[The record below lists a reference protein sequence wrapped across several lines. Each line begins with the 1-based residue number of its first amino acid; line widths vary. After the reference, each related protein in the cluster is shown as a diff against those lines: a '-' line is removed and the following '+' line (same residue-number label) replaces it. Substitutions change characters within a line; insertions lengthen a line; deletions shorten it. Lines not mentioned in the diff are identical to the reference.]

1 MNNGMTGFNPEL
13 VAQTI
18 RRVQSAYENTVNAF
32 FDGMQNKFVNRMSEI
47 WACNVAVDFFN
58 TVVKE
63 QVESIINGPGGD
75 SNRGG
80 ITMVFNSVV
89 DSINSAA
96 ITWANDTQSEYQ
108 SQALN
113 VITKS
118 LDVSN
123 VRENINGIR
132 GIDLEA
138 VQGITSQLSDIL
150 GDTTTALNSAIE
162 AVRDSGFVG
171 GAQENNLVNSINVI
185 KSNIESAVEYIN
197 SDCQMKVK
205 TTVEQYENTAG
216 RIAQAFAGE

>member
-13 VAQTI
+13 VSQTI

-63 QVESIINGPGGD
+63 QVDNIIGD

-89 DSINSAA
+89 ESINSAA
-96 ITWANDTQSEYQ
+96 ITWAGDTQSEYQ
-108 SQALN
+108 SQSLN

-150 GDTTTALNSAIE
+150 SDTTTALNSAIE

-171 GAQENNLVNSINVI
+171 GAQESNLVDSINVI
-185 KSNIESAVEYIN
+185 KRNIESAVEYIN
-197 SDCQMKVK
+197 SDCQLKVK

>member
-63 QVESIINGPGGD
+63 QVDNIIGD

-89 DSINSAA
+89 ESINSAA
-96 ITWANDTQSEYQ
+96 ITWAGDTQSEYQ
-108 SQALN
+108 SQSLN

-150 GDTTTALNSAIE
+150 SDTTTALNSAIE

-171 GAQENNLVNSINVI
+171 GAQESNLVDSINVI
-185 KSNIESAVEYIN
+185 KRNIESAVEYIN
-197 SDCQMKVK
+197 SDCQLKVK